1 MIEFLNNRYQGR
13 NFKVGEF
20 RRLHKDL
27 FIHSSNSMIDPVC
40 SLRRTL
46 IGIEH

>member
-27 FIHSSNSMIDPVC
+27 FIHSNSMIDPVC
-40 SLRRTL
+40 RRTL